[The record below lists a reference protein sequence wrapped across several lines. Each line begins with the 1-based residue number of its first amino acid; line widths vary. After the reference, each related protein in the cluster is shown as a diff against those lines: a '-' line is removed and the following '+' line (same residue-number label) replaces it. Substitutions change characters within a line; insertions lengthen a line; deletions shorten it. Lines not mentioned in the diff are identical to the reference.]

1 MKKHFF
7 YPIKII
13 TLMLLF
19 VFVLTRANA
28 NTNTNTNSDTLR
40 VLFVGNSYIFF
51 NNLPQVVSL
60 ISDSMNTKLI
70 CKQSVYGGATLGDHW
85 NSRKGLRTR
94 AILEQ
99 EKFDIVVIQDNSMWP
114 LEHADSVLMIGKLF
128 CDLIKSKNATPY
140 IYNTW
145 SRESTPQ
152 TQSAINKTYETLAL
166 QTQSVLVPVGSVW
179 AEAKAQK
186 PTVQLYMSDDS
197 HPSWHGTF
205 LAALCFV
212 KKITGTLP
220 ARYPRIYNYPAMD
233 KENIFLMWVP
243 QDDVLYYDKI
253 VKNYF

>member
-1 MKKHFF
+1 MKKRLL
-7 YPIKII
+7 YPFKII
-13 TLMLLF
+13 GLMLLF
-19 VFVLTRANA
+19 LLVLSKVNA
-28 NTNTNTNSDTLR
+28 NTKRDTLR
-40 VLFVGNSYIFF
+40 ILFVGNSYIFF
-51 NNLPQVVSL
+51 NNLPQMISL
-60 ISDSMNTKLI
+60 LSDSLNTKLI

-85 NSRKGLRTR
+85 NSRRGIRTR
-94 AILEQ
+94 AILEK

-145 SRESTPQ
+145 SRETTPQ
-152 TQSAINKTYETLAL
+152 TQSAINKTYESLAL

-186 PTVQLYMSDDS
+186 PTVQLYMSDES

-205 LAALCFV
+205 LTALCFV

-220 ARYPRIYNYPAMD
+220 ANYNLVYNYPAID
-233 KENIFLMWVP
+233 KENLFIMYIP
-243 QDDVLYYDKI
+243 QDDVLFYDKL
-253 VKNYF
+253 VKNYFK

>member
-1 MKKHFF
+1 MKKRFL
-7 YPIKII
+7 YPIKKIA
-13 TLMLLF
+13 LMLLF
-19 VFVLTRANA
+19 VFVLTNVNA
-28 NTNTNTNSDTLR
+28 NTNRDTLR

-51 NNLPQVVSL
+51 NNLPQMVSL
-60 ISDSMNTKLI
+60 ISDSLNTKLI
-70 CKQSVYGGATLGDHW
+70 CKQSVFGGATLGDHW
-85 NSRKGLRTR
+85 NSRKGIRTR

-114 LEHADSVLMIGKLF
+114 LEHADSVLMIGKLL

-152 TQSAINKTYETLAL
+152 TQSAINKTYESLAL
-166 QTQSVLVPVGSVW
+166 QTQSVLVPVGSIW

-205 LAALCFV
+205 LTALSFV

-220 ARYPRIYNYPAMD
+220 ARYKSMYNYPAMD
-233 KENIFLMWVP
+233 KENIFIMWMP
-243 QDDVLYYDKI
+243 QDDVFFYDKI
-253 VKNYF
+253 VKNYFK

>member
-1 MKKHFF
+1 MKKRLL
-7 YPIKII
+7 YPFKII
-13 TLMLLF
+13 GLMLLF
-19 VFVLTRANA
+19 LLVLSKVNA
-28 NTNTNTNSDTLR
+28 NTKRDTLR
-40 VLFVGNSYIFF
+40 ILFVGNSYIFF
-51 NNLPQVVSL
+51 NNLPQMISL
-60 ISDSMNTKLI
+60 LSDSLNTKLI

-85 NSRKGLRTR
+85 NSRRGIRTR
-94 AILEQ
+94 AILEK

-145 SRESTPQ
+145 SRETTPQ
-152 TQSAINKTYETLAL
+152 TQSAINKTYESLAL

-186 PTVQLYMSDDS
+186 PTVQLYMSDES

-205 LAALCFV
+205 LTALCFV

-220 ARYPRIYNYPAMD
+220 ANYNLVYNYPTID
-233 KENIFLMWVP
+233 KENLFIMYIP
-243 QDDVLYYDKI
+243 QDDVLFYDKL
-253 VKNYF
+253 VKNYFK